1 MSRLRL
7 FVAVLPPAPAVEELR
22 RAVAPLHALPEAGR
36 LRWTGVPGWHFTLA
50 FLGPV
55 DEELLPELEERLARA
70 ARRTEPFPLRIHG
83 AGRFGGRA
91 LWVGA
96 AGALDTLRLLAERA
110 DAAARRS
117 GIPMDR
123 HRAYHPHLTL
133 ARSRRA
139 EVDLRPCVEA
149 LGDFE
154 GTGWEVGEMALVQSN
169 LPDSGVPGERPRYE
183 VVASWSLGH

>member
-22 RAVAPLHALPEAGR
+22 RAAAPLHALPEAEG
-36 LRWTGVPGWHFTLA
+36 LRWADVSGWHFTLA
-50 FLGPV
+50 FLGSV

-70 ARRTEPFPLRIHG
+70 AHRTDPFPLRIHG

-110 DAAARRS
+110 DAAARRT
-117 GIPMDR
+117 GIPMDE
-123 HRAYHPHLTL
+123 HRRYHPHLTL

-149 LGDFE
+149 LGSFE
-154 GTGWEVGEMALVQSN
+154 GTGWEVGELALVRSD
-169 LPDSGVPGERPRYE
+169 LPVSGVPGERPGYE